1 MNNRLAWPFL
11 HSSQLGDRVFYNCK
25 KIKKVNLPKRKD
37 ESGTQKR
44 PLAKPNDEDIPV
56 VQAPTLKQI
65 SFQY

>member
-1 MNNRLAWPFL
+1 M
-11 HSSQLGDRVFYNCK
+11 GDRVFYNCK